1 MGVVYIMS
9 RGGTIKYVLGG
20 GGHISCVEGS
30 YNPCL
35 GGGGE

>member
-1 MGVVYIMS
+1 MSWGGGGGGV
-9 RGGTIKYVLGG
+9 GCVLG

-30 YNPCL
+30 YNPCF